1 MRINPAS
8 VARASSR
15 HPWRTIGLWAVV
27 LGAGIVLSGAL
38 LSGALT
44 TEFNF
49 TNRPESVRAQS
60 LIEERLT
67 GREPV
72 TEIYIVRSERYTAE
86 DPAFEAF
93 VRRLQ
98 RDLSALGPGVV
109 RSVVSPFDTGD
120 PTQVSPDGRGVLVTA
135 VLAGDLDRAS
145 RHVEELEAVRDRA
158 DADPAF
164 ETYAFGA
171 PTVTEDFKRVSEE
184 DLRKGEG
191 IGIGVALVVLVAV
204 FGAVVAGVIPIVLGV
219 FAIAVALGL
228 LALVGLLFDLS
239 FFVTNMV
246 SMMGLAVGIDYSLF
260 ILSRY
265 REERARGRGKLE
277 AIARAG
283 STANRAVFFSGTV
296 VVLALLGMLIVPS
309 TVFRSLAAG
318 AITVVVVA
326 VVASMTLLPAL
337 LAVLGDRVNALRLF
351 PRRRGAGDPDRRGGF
366 WDRVTAAVMAR
377 PALSLVLSAGVLIA
391 FALPYFLQPHPE
403 DDGRGVKSGM
413 SGISTLPDDVA
424 SKRAFAVLAEGFAG
438 GLTSPARVVID
449 GDVGSAEVQAGIRE
463 LGGLL
468 SGDPAFGPPGDPVVN
483 PAGDLAVVD
492 VPLAGPASDPQSEAA
507 VQAVERLRSTY
518 VPRALG
524 GTGAEVLVG
533 GESAFLADFLDV
545 TDRYTPWILGL
556 VLGLSFVLLTVVFRS
571 LVVPAKAIAM
581 NLLSVGAAYGLLVLM
596 FQRGGWAV
604 GERIADLLGFQQ
616 VEGIEAWLPLF
627 LFSVLFGLSMDYHV
641 FLLSRIREHYD
652 LTGDNAGSVAHGLR
666 TTGAIITG
674 AAAIM
679 VAVFAGFASG
689 QLVMLQQMGF
699 GLAVAVFLDATI
711 VRSILVP
718 ATMKLLGDRNWY
730 LPGWLG
736 WLPRME
742 VEGPPPAPA
751 REVAPVP

>member
-27 LGAGIVLSGAL
+27 LGAGIALSTAL
-38 LSGALT
+38 LGRALT

-49 TNRPESVRAQS
+49 TNRPESVRARS

-72 TEIYIVRSERYTAE
+72 TEIYIVRSERYTVE

-98 RDLSALGPGVV
+98 RDLAALGPGVV
-109 RSVVSPFDTGD
+109 RSVVSPFDTGL
-120 PTQVSPDGRGVLVTA
+120 PTQVSPDGREVLVTA

-191 IGIGVALVVLVAV
+191 IGIGVALIVLVAV

-265 REERARGRGKLE
+265 REERARGWAKLE

-318 AITVVVVA
+318 A
-326 VVASMTLLPAL
+326 
-337 LAVLGDRVNALRLF
+337 
-351 PRRRGAGDPDRRGGF
+351 
-366 WDRVTAAVMAR
+366 
-377 PALSLVLSAGVLIA
+377 
-391 FALPYFLQPHPE
+391 
-403 DDGRGVKSGM
+403 
-413 SGISTLPDDVA
+413 
-424 SKRAFAVLAEGFAG
+424 
-438 GLTSPARVVID
+438 
-449 GDVGSAEVQAGIRE
+449 
-463 LGGLL
+463 
-468 SGDPAFGPPGDPVVN
+468 
-483 PAGDLAVVD
+483 
-492 VPLAGPASDPQSEAA
+492 
-507 VQAVERLRSTY
+507 
-518 VPRALG
+518 
-524 GTGAEVLVG
+524 
-533 GESAFLADFLDV
+533 
-545 TDRYTPWILGL
+545 
-556 VLGLSFVLLTVVFRS
+556 
-571 LVVPAKAIAM
+571 
-581 NLLSVGAAYGLLVLM
+581 
-596 FQRGGWAV
+596 
-604 GERIADLLGFQQ
+604 
-616 VEGIEAWLPLF
+616 
-627 LFSVLFGLSMDYHV
+627 
-641 FLLSRIREHYD
+641 
-652 LTGDNAGSVAHGLR
+652 
-666 TTGAIITG
+666 
-674 AAAIM
+674 
-679 VAVFAGFASG
+679 
-689 QLVMLQQMGF
+689 
-699 GLAVAVFLDATI
+699 
-711 VRSILVP
+711 
-718 ATMKLLGDRNWY
+718 
-730 LPGWLG
+730 
-736 WLPRME
+736 
-742 VEGPPPAPA
+742 
-751 REVAPVP
+751 